1 MKVLVTRPEP
11 GASATAAQLV
21 QLGFEPVVA
30 PCLSIIPLSAKLPE
44 RPAAIVITS
53 AQAIAG
59 LPESFHKVPCFCVGD
74 ATAAKMRE
82 AGFASVESASGDAKN
97 LFRLVMTRHVVGT
110 HLLAVGE
117 RHGMALARQ
126 LRQAGVS
133 VIRRTV
139 YSAQPLRVLP
149 SQVATAI
156 AAGEIAAALFYSAET
171 VRAFIRLQPGGTAR
185 IDALALSPAI
195 ADVLQGLPWRSIRVA
210 LAPTEAD
217 LLALISGR

>member
-1 MKVLVTRPEP
+1 MLVTRPEP

-74 ATAAKMRE
+74 ATRGENARGWVCVRGKCLGRRQKFVS
-82 AGFASVESASGDAKN
+82 AGHDAS
-97 LFRLVMTRHVVGT
+97 RCRHPSVG
-110 HLLAVGE
+110 GGCE

-217 LLALISGR
+217 LLALLSAR